1 MRFGLFARFPLR
13 FGGGRPEAQRIYESM
28 RDNRGERL
36 KRADDGDENR
46 TLRCAARAIARA
58 ASYQRRGQKQAW
70 PTTATDEMPKWERL
84 LGVPTDPRD
93 TMAQRGAAC
102 AAVLAGNGPPEYD
115 QIVTAM
121 RLATGETP
129 ILVAATRTRKTPG
142 ALVAYA
148 YDGDIFTGTRL
159 LAGTHYYSIAFET
172 ATEMRAVLGAG
183 VALTAGQGLRLKPIP
198 LSTVAGAIRVHY
210 YLSVAPDS
218 TARAWVGSN
227 TGESVEFFD
236 YPVNP
241 GTPDLHHMAIVVS
254 LAVWSDTTKR
264 ARIHAVLG
272 TMLPATVTY
281 DITTE
286 TPFVLG
292 ETLLGQGA
300 F

>member
-1 MRFGLFARFPLR
+1 MRLGLFGRLPARL
-13 FGGGRPEAQRIYESM
+13 GGGRPEAQRIYESM
-28 RDNRGERL
+28 RDNRGERFA
-36 KRADDGDENR
+36 KDDGGDENR

-70 PTTATDEMPKWERL
+70 PTTATDEMEKWERL
-84 LGVPTDPRD
+84 LGVPTDVRD

-102 AAVLAGNGPPEYD
+102 AAVLAGNGPPEHD
-115 QIVTAM
+115 QIAAALT
-121 RLATGETP
+121 LATGEVPRIAT
-129 ILVAATRTRKTPG
+129 ATRPRKAEG
-142 ALVAYA
+142 AVVAYA
-148 YDGDIFTGTRL
+148 YDGNIFTGTRL

-210 YLSVAPDS
+210 YLSVAPGS

-227 TGESVEFFD
+227 TGESLEFFD
-236 YPVNP
+236 YPTNP
-241 GTPDLHHMAIVVS
+241 GPPDLHHIAIVVT
-254 LAVWSDTTKR
+254 LATWSDVTKR

-281 DITTE
+281 DIVTE

-292 ETLLGQGA
+292 VSPLGQGA